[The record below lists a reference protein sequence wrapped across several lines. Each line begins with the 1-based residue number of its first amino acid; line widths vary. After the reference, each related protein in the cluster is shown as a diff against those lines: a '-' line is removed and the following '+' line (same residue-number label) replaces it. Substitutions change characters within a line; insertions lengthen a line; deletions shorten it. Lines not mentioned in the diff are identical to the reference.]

1 MQKKG
6 EKSNKYRK
14 AEDVFFT
21 PKWIV
26 DATIKKIH
34 ADYQKKYRK
43 KNPDKIKKHI
53 KKYRETHKEEYR
65 KYLLNYY
72 TKNKEKIIKNRKK
85 SPKSKLAKLSEKN
98 RGRGRRGFMRSE
110 IIKKLGNKCAL
121 CGHSETD
128 SLVIDHKIPISRYL
142 PNIQKTYSGFKKGTT
157 NLENLQI
164 LCGNC
169 NVKKANRFTFSSKK
183 A

>member
-6 EKSNKYRK
+6 KKSKKYK
-14 AEDVFFT
+14 KYEGTFFT
-21 PKWIV
+21 PRWIV
-26 DATIKKIH
+26 EATLKKMH

-43 KNPDKIKKHI
+43 NNPDKIKKHI
-53 KKYRETHKEEYR
+53 KKYRDTHQEKYK

-72 TKNKEKIIKNRKK
+72 EEHKEEIKKNRKK
-85 SPKSKLAKLSEKN
+85 SPKSKLAILNEKN
-98 RGRGRRGFMRSE
+98 RGKRRRRLMRFE
-110 IIKKLGNKCAL
+110 IIKKLGNKCEF

-128 SLVIDHKIPISRYL
+128 SLVIDHIVSFSQYL
-142 PNIQKTYSGFKKGTT
+142 PNIQKIHSRFKKDPT
-157 NLENLQI
+157 NLENLHV

-169 NVKKANRFTFSSKK
+169 NVKKMDGFVNSSKK